1 MFYGTEAQLCKYRF
15 NEVFDGPNNGSIE
28 FDQNWVYGSRFDYAV
43 HGEHAPFIPSG
54 MVFTS
59 VDNQNRKLLIIGSPV
74 GNIIVFELYS
84 PIEGGE
90 NGGLQYSVDLPK
102 KISDIVGPHNI
113 LVDAETLFRILGTEK
128 GAKDNI
134 VNKLSF
140 LFEDWKIWKE

>member
-1 MFYGTEAQLCKYRF
+1 MSLSADAQMRKVRF
-15 NEVFDGPNNGSIE
+15 NEVFDGPNNGSVE
-28 FDQNWVYGSRFDYAV
+28 FDQSWFYGPRLENAVY
-43 HGEHAPFIPSG
+43 GEHAPFIPAG

-59 VDNQNRKLLIIGSPV
+59 VDDRGRKFLIIGSPV
-74 GNIIVFELYS
+74 GNIIVFEYYS
-84 PIEGGE
+84 SNEIGE